1 MPSTKI
7 SNMICDIGS
16 KYMVLTIAYSGY
28 SLFGSSNGL
37 EHIDFQF
44 G

>member
-1 MPSTKI
+1 MLSTKI
-7 SNMICDIGS
+7 SNKISDTGS
-16 KYMVLTIAYSGY
+16 KYMVLTMADSGY